1 MKLLQNLNITGSM
14 VVSGSTPNTII
25 GNTNFTGSAF
35 VTGSLSV
42 VNSNG
47 NEFQVNTNGVN
58 LGNALT
64 DSHII
69 SGSVRVN
76 PNGLF
81 ISGSGFVG
89 VGTGT
94 TPSTFLHV
102 SGSNTSNRGQLSI
115 QSDAAS
121 AARATWYNN
130 TTLQGEIGTQST
142 SFYASA
148 VNDFEFSAGTNS
160 VMRLQGNT
168 RNGTLDLRGNLV
180 SSFFGYGGDVS
191 AGASWSMT
199 INQILYEFG
208 TSYMVDCVGFYAP
221 GGVNIQAWA
230 TGIIHFASDG
240 GMNRT
245 NYANITSN
253 GISISVS
260 ATNAGVYTVTF
271 TNTAGSSQSNNNARI
286 IKLNRMN

>member
-47 NEFQVNTNGVN
+47 NEFQVNPTGVN

-64 DSHII
+64 DSHIV

-81 ISGSGFVG
+81 VSGSGFVG

-142 SFYASA
+142 SFYATA
-148 VNDFEFSAGTNS
+148 INDFEFSAGTNS
-160 VMRLQGNT
+160 VMRLQGNS
-168 RNGTLDLRGNLV
+168 RNGTLDLRGNLL
-180 SSFFGYGGDVS
+180 SSFSGTGGTRA
-191 AGASWSMT
+191 AGASWSIT
-199 INQILYEFG
+199 LNQVLFEFE
-208 TSYMVDCVGFYAP
+208 TSYMVDAIGFYAP

-230 TGIIHFASDG
+230 TGIIHFMSDG
-240 GMNRT
+240 STNGN

-253 GISISVS
+253 GISISLS
-260 ATNAGVYTVTF
+260 STNAGVYTVTF
-271 TNTAGSSQSNNNARI
+271 TNTSGASMGDTNARI